1 MLRRVEGG
9 FETLSPLAVGSKM
22 MHLGLLQ
29 DPNGQPRAEGTRLAT
44 GVKGRAGIDF
54 PSRRGE
60 GRESDKEGRGRWGES
75 RLVAYRAIKSRL
87 NGEGW

>member
-44 GVKGRAGIDF
+44 GVKGRAGIEF

-60 GRESDKEGRGRWGES
+60 GRESDRKAGN
-75 RLVAYRAIKSRL
+75 
-87 NGEGW
+87 NGANCG

>member
-1 MLRRVEGG
+1 
-9 FETLSPLAVGSKM
+9 

-60 GRESDKEGRGRWGES
+60 GRGSDRRAGNGGANRG
-75 RLVAYRAIKSRL
+75 
-87 NGEGW
+87 

>member
-44 GVKGRAGIDF
+44 RVKGASRDRF
-54 PSRRGE
+54 PFAARRGKRV
-60 GRESDKEGRGRWGES
+60 G
-75 RLVAYRAIKSRL
+75 
-87 NGEGW
+87 